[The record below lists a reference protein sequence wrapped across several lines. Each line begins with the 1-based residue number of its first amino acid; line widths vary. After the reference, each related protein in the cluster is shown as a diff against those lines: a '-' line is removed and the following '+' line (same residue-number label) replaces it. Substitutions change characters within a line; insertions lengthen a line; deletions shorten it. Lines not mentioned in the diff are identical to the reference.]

1 MPPSNITTILSDK
14 ESTSS
19 NSTDTNSIAILLVS
33 VELEEVLSL
42 SDRIVV
48 MFDGGIVG
56 ERVNKNVTDRE
67 LGLLMAGVA

>member
-1 MPPSNITTILSDK
+1 ML
-14 ESTSS
+14 
-19 NSTDTNSIAILLVS
+19 A
-33 VELEEVLSL
+33 L

-56 ERVNKNVTDRE
+56 ERVNKDITDRE